1 MCPKNPESDPLR
13 AELEKSLGPA
23 EWSLIRKQMA
33 KDTVIV
39 VSPALELIEVALA
52 VAKNDEDRVKE
63 WIGSGAVTKPDLD
76 MLSSWE
82 KTPERTFLCVV
93 VHPFVLIQTFGN

>member
-1 MCPKNPESDPLR
+1 MPPRKPESDSLR

-39 VSPALELIEVALA
+39 VASTLELIDVALA
-52 VAKNDEDRVKE
+52 VAQNEESRVKV
-63 WIGSGAVTKPDLD
+63 WIESGEITKPDLE
-76 MLSSWE
+76 MLSNWE
-82 KTPERTFLCVV
+82 KTPDRTFLCVV
-93 VHPFVLIQTFGN
+93 VHPFVLIQKFGN